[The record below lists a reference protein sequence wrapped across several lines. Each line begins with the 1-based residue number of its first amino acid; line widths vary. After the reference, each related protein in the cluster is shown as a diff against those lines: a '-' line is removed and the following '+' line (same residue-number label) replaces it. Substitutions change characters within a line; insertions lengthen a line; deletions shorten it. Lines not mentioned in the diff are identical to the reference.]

1 MSMNS
6 ENQNYIL
13 KTIYV
18 LMGPCFAHV
27 MPDLQNCRYKPKI
40 NVIGQNLDL
49 CYDIQCVRKIME
61 GL

>member
-1 MSMNS
+1 
-6 ENQNYIL
+6 
-13 KTIYV
+13 
-18 LMGPCFAHV
+18 MGPCFAHV